1 MRWVNFMPAPEA
13 LREPTTATIGSAK
26 RRRLAADRDERRRVV
41 DHLQP
46 RRVAGFAQGH
56 ERDAKL
62 FRRGDLALRVG
73 ARADLRR
80 AAATAAPRQ

>member
-13 LREPTTATIGSAK
+13 LRTDDGDHRQRE
-26 RRRLAADRDERRRVV
+26 RRRLAADRHEGRRIV

-62 FRRGDLALRVG
+62 FRRGDLPLRVG
-73 ARADLRR
+73 ARTDLRR
-80 AAATAAPRQ
+80 AAGAAAPRQ